1 MKLTKMKKIISG
13 TVSALMIATSV
24 PFSSSAAE
32 VNLDLGSVTGSN
44 VGGGFGDW
52 GGMNW
57 GGNNGGNIDWG
68 GMAGGFNDNNSNIGS
83 DAGNGGNAQSGL
95 NAKIKNDM
103 PTTVPS
109 GNEKSNACKV
119 EKKTYNCKFT
129 GGQKSCNVVLPPNY
143 DSSKQYPVMY
153 VLHGIGGDENSM
165 VSGMGVQ
172 ELLAGL
178 IANGKAEEMI
188 IVLPS
193 QYTSKNGS
201 QGGGFGINQ
210 ETCAAYDNFLYDIS
224 DSLIPYIEANYPVK
238 TGRENRAIT
247 GFSMGGRE
255 AIYIGLMRPDL
266 FAYVG
271 GACPAPGITPGKDMF
286 MEHPGCMQESEMK
299 FRDVGPEPYVFM
311 ITGGTNDSV
320 VGTFPKSYSD
330 ILTRNGVEHVYQS
343 IPGGGHGAD
352 SVKPHLYTFMRYA
365 FKAEES
371 SVVTTTTTTTATTTT
386 TTSATT
392 TTTTT
397 VATTLAT
404 TPATTTTVD
413 IKADIDAKVKK
424 WGDANNDNT
433 VDMGDVVLI
442 MQALAN
448 PNKYKLD
455 EPGIYN
461 ADVSEAGGGI
471 TSNDALVI
479 QKYLLGIIT
488 KLPESYAEN
497 TDVTPVTQPTTTTVT
512 TAKTTTTTSA
522 PEEITTTT
530 TAAPVASGS
539 VKADFDSSI
548 GDWTGRGAASVAA
561 ASDACYGSTGKAL
574 AVTGRSAE
582 WNGAAIELGSDF
594 KVGETYSVSLAALQI
609 SGRDATIQVSLQQG
623 EGDSASYTSIAKES
637 CKSGEWTKIENTSFT
652 IPDNAG
658 DMILYVETIQDSGDL
673 MDFYID
679 DVLVAAEGTKSSVV
693 TGGEGMVPDPPTYT
707 PGTVDS
713 SKKLCAISFD
723 DGASAQTT
731 SDPGYRIINA
741 LAKNN
746 MTATFFN
753 VGSWIKT
760 NEQIKY
766 EFEKGMEVANH
777 TQTHPHL
784 GQLGSQQVRSEWEQC
799 NSKLKSIIGTEP
811 SHLMRLPYLESNAT
825 VQSALNDVPLI
836 SCAIDTQDWNGA
848 SKDAIVNTIK
858 QAAQNGSLEGAI
870 VLCHENYATT
880 AAAMEEVLPWLA
892 QNGYQN
898 VNISDMATAHGKTL
912 AGGQV
917 HTRA

>member
-1 MKLTKMKKIISG
+1 MKKIISG
-13 TVSALMIATSV
+13 TLSAMMIAASV
-24 PFSSSAAE
+24 PFSSTAAN
-32 VNLDLGSVTGSN
+32 VNIDLVTVTDGN

-57 GGNNGGNIDWG
+57 GG
-68 GMAGGFNDNNSNIGS
+68 MAGGFNNGGGNIGN
-83 DAGNGGNAQSGL
+83 DAGNGGNAKSGM
-95 NAKIKNDM
+95 NAQIKNDM
-103 PTTVPS
+103 PTTVPGGS
-109 GNEKSNACKV
+109 EKSGACKV

-143 DSSKQYPVMY
+143 NSSKKYPVMY

-178 IANGKAEEMI
+178 IGNGKAEEMI

-193 QYTSKNGS
+193 QFTSKKGN

-210 ETCAAYDNFLYDIS
+210 ETCEAYDNFLYDIS
-224 DSLIPYIEANYPVK
+224 DSLIPYIESNYSVK

-286 MEHPGCMQESEMK
+286 MTHPGCMQESEMK

-365 FKAEES
+365 FKASES
-371 SVVTTTTTTTATTTT
+371 TVVTTTT

-397 VATTLAT
+397 
-404 TPATTTTVD
+404 TTTTAPVTTVD
-413 IKADIDAKVKK
+413 LKAEFDAKVTK
-424 WGDANNDNT
+424 WGDANNDGS

-442 MQALAN
+442 MQSLAN
-448 PNKYKLD
+448 PNKYKLS
-455 EPGIYN
+455 GAGVYN

-471 TSNDALVI
+471 TNTDALTI
-479 QKYLLGIIT
+479 QKFLLGLIS
-488 KLPESYAEN
+488 KLPESYSDKLN
-497 TDVTPVTQPTTTTVT
+497 VTLATTTTT
-512 TAKTTTTTSA
+512 TTTTKAPEIITTTTSA
-522 PEEITTTT
+522 P
-530 TAAPVASGS
+530 AAGGS
-539 VKADFDSSI
+539 VKSDFDSGI
-548 GDWTGRGAASVAA
+548 GDWTGRGAASVSATN
-561 ASDACYGSTGKAL
+561 DAYYGTSGKSL
-574 AVTGRSAE
+574 SVTGRSAE
-582 WNGAAIELGSDF
+582 WNGAAIALGSDF
-594 KVGETYSVSLAALQI
+594 KVGQTYSISLAALQV
-609 SGRDATIQVSLQQG
+609 SGSAATIQISLQQG
-623 EGDSASYTSIAKES
+623 DGDSATYTSVVKAS
-637 CKSGEWTKIENTSFT
+637 CKSGEWTKLENTSFT

-658 DMILYVETIQDSGDL
+658 NMILYVETIQDSGDL

-693 TGGEGMVPDPPTYT
+693 TGGEGKVPKVKIPDPGQIDTT
-707 PGTVDS
+707 
-713 SKKLCAISFD
+713 KKLCAISFD
-723 DGASAQTT
+723 DGASATNRQ
-731 SDPGYRIINA
+731 DPAYRIMDA
-741 LAKNN
+741 LIKNN
-746 MTATFFN
+746 MTATFFY
-753 VGSWIKT
+753 VGDWIKT
-760 NEQIKY
+760 NEQVKFAY
-766 EFEKGMEVANH
+766 QNGMEVANH
-777 TQTHPHL
+777 TKSHKSL
-784 GQLGSQQVRSEWEQC
+784 GSLGSQQIRSEWEQC

-811 SHLMRLPYLESNAT
+811 SHIMRLPFLDGGGQ
-825 VQSALNDVPLI
+825 VKSALYDVPLI
-836 SCAIDTQDWNGA
+836 SCAIDTKDWDKA
-848 SKDAIVNTIK
+848 SKDQIVNTIK

-870 VLCHENYATT
+870 VLCHENYETT

-898 VNISDMATAHGKTL
+898 VNISDMAKAHGKTL
-912 AGGQV
+912 AGGQI